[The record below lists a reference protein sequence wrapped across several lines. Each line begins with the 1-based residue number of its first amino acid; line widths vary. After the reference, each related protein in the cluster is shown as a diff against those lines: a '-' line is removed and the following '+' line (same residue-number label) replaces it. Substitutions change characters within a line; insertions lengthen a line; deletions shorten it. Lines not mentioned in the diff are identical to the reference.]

1 MAPPTIDLSDPEA
14 VKREL
19 LDEDAVVRAEFAAH
33 LDDEL
38 TELADAFAVCFRLL
52 SMRVS
57 CAYSASKGSRTSPP
71 KNDKFFMISPAWRH
85 ATLLILSLTAC
96 GQVHTSVPVDVR

>member
-1 MAPPTIDLSDPEA
+1 MTPPIVDLSDPEA

-38 TELADAFAVCFRLL
+38 TELAGA
-52 SMRVS
+52 
-57 CAYSASKGSRTSPP
+57 GSLFPS
-71 KNDKFFMISPAWRH
+71 
-85 ATLLILSLTAC
+85 
-96 GQVHTSVPVDVR
+96 HTRAQRSSQSS